1 MTSLLPRTALVL
13 AVASAIAAC
22 ATGAARRTAADEAED
37 RAALLRLHAEQ
48 RTAHLQ
54 HRADLLVAGQA
65 DTLWNVSGG
74 QVTAGPRERV
84 RASFQAY
91 FDASTFAAWDD
102 LAPPR
107 IHISPDGRMAYVIVE
122 KRVHVTT
129 APSGSRTATVERV
142 RYAWLSVYEKID
154 GRWLMT
160 AIASTDRPD
169 ST

>member
-1 MTSLLPRTALVL
+1 MNSFVPRAALFLTA
-13 AVASAIAAC
+13 STIAAC
-22 ATGAARRTAADEAED
+22 ATGVARRTARDEAED

-54 HRADLLVAGQA
+54 RRADLLVAGQA

-74 QVTAGPRERV
+74 RVTAGPRERV
-84 RASFQAY
+84 RTSFQAY

-107 IHISPDGRMAYVIVE
+107 IHISPDGRMASVIVE
-122 KRVHVTT
+122 KRVHVTI
-129 APSGSRTATVERV
+129 APSRGGAPVVQRV

-154 GRWLMT
+154 GRWQMT
-160 AIASTDRPD
+160 AIASTERPD

>member
-1 MTSLLPRTALVL
+1 MTLFLRRIALLLTATT
-13 AVASAIAAC
+13 IAAC
-22 ATGAARRTAADEAED
+22 ASGLARRTADDEAAD

-48 RTAHLQ
+48 RTAHLE

-74 QVTAGPRERV
+74 RVSASPREQA
-84 RASFQAY
+84 RASFQRY

-107 IHISPDGRMAYVIVE
+107 IRISADGRMASVIVE
-122 KRVHVTT
+122 KRVHVTI
-129 APSGSRTATVERV
+129 APSRGGAPVVQQV

-154 GRWLMT
+154 GRWQMT
-160 AIASTDRPD
+160 AIASTERAD

>member
-1 MTSLLPRTALVL
+1 VISFLRRAVPLLT
-13 AVASAIAAC
+13 ASAIAAC
-22 ATGAARRTAADEAED
+22 ASAISHRTADDEAAD
-37 RAALLRLHAEQ
+37 RAALLKLHAEQ
-48 RTAHLQ
+48 RAAHLQ

-65 DTLWNVSGG
+65 DTLWNVSAGR
-74 QVTAGPRERV
+74 VSAGPREPM

-107 IHISPDGRMAYVIVE
+107 IHISADGRMAYVIVE
-122 KRVHVTT
+122 KRVHVTIT
-129 APSGSRTATVERV
+129 PSGGGPAVTQRV

-154 GRWLMT
+154 GRWQMT